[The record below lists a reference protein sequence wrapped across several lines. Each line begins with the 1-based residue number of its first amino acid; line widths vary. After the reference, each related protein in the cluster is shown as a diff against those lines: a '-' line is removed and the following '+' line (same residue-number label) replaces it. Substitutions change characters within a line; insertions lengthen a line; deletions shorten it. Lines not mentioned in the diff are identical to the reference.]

1 MIPNVYPN
9 SIRRHLN
16 QSIHKLLMPNLWR
29 IFLVLVCPTKGY
41 LVMFDKGEDGI
52 AILTKSYQLVHEG
65 PKLNK
70 PLEISFDDER

>member
-1 MIPNVYPN
+1 
-9 SIRRHLN
+9 
-16 QSIHKLLMPNLWR
+16 
-29 IFLVLVCPTKGY
+29 
-41 LVMFDKGEDGI
+41 MFDKGEDGI